1 MSTILKIFAFPASII
16 IICLG
21 ISTILGGH
29 ITPGGGFQGGAI
41 IAAGFIFCAIVYGF
55 ENTPFKFTH
64 RFMATLE
71 SIGAIGYILLGLAGL
86 LLSGYF
92 LYNIGVDLYNLL
104 PASIGSV
111 FNYPDAVHA
120 GIIPYLNI
128 LIGLKVLVGLS
139 AVVIT
144 FLEFKGE

>member
-1 MSTILKIFAFPASII
+1 M
-16 IICLG
+16 
-21 ISTILGGH
+21 
-29 ITPGGGFQGGAI
+29 
-41 IAAGFIFCAIVYGF
+41 AA
-55 ENTPFKFTH
+55 
-64 RFMATLE
+64 LE
-71 SIGAIGYILLGLAGL
+71 SIGAIGYILLGLAGIL
-86 LLSGYF
+86 FSGYF

-104 PASIGSV
+104 PGMSSV

-128 LIGLKVLVGLS
+128 LIGLKVLAGLS

>member
-1 MSTILKIFAFPASII
+1 MSTILKIFAYPASIL

-55 ENTPFKFTH
+55 DKTPFKFTH

-71 SIGAIGYILLGLAGL
+71 SIGAIGYITLGLLGIIF
-86 LLSGYF
+86 SGYF
-92 LYNIGVDLYNLL
+92 LYNIGVDLYNIL
-104 PASIGSV
+104 PNMSDV

-139 AVVIT
+139 AVVVT